1 MRQAILDT
9 NFIMVCVMQKIDFL
23 EEINLMG
30 ILPLIP
36 KEVIRELEN
45 NKARLSLSILN
56 KNKKLFRVISIGKG
70 HVDKRIIE
78 YAKKNSEIIV
88 ATLDQE
94 IKKSIK
100 NKKAIITE
108 RKRISIL

>member
-1 MRQAILDT
+1 MKQAILDT
-9 NFIMVCVMQKIDFL
+9 NFIITCVNQKIDFL

-36 KEVIRELEN
+36 EEVILELKN
-45 NKARLSLSILN
+45 NKAELALAILN
-56 KNKKLFRVISIGKG
+56 KNKKLFKTISIGKG
-70 HVDKRIIE
+70 HVDKKIIE

-94 IKKSIK
+94 IKKLVK
-100 NKKAIITE
+100 NPKAVITE